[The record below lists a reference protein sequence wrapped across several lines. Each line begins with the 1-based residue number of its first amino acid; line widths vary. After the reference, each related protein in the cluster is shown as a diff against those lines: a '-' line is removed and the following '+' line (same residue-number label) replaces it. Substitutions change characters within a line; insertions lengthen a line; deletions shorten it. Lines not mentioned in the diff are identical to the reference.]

1 MLSLPLPSFVIVR
14 IPAFVPL
21 STLPPLTMSKLEFVL
36 ANVALPLL
44 LSTSPLITKPPKP
57 SFVILSSEPALY
69 TVPAILSLPLP
80 SFVIVRIPAFV
91 PLSTLPPAR
100 TSKSPAAFVNVAL
113 PLSLSTSPEML
124 RPFAPEFVMSRLLPE
139 FVTVPLISNVL
150 FVFVRSVS
158 PFVLVTL
165 PLIINPP
172 SPLLF
177 ISRPVPLFVTIAPV
191 CTFNFPSPLLLIV
204 SFAPLLLTSPP
215 VIISKSL
222 EVLVKV
228 ALPLSLSTSPSMLNP
243 PSPALS
249 IVSSAPVLITFP
261 GTFKAPLPLLLIASL
276 SPLLFTSLLISK
288 LPAVFVK
295 VALPLS
301 LSTSPSTINPPRPS
315 FVIFNSAPS
324 FNTVPA
330 MLSLPFPLFVI
341 DKLPA
346 AVPLSTLPPARTS
359 KSPASFA
366 NVALP
371 LLLSTRPSTV
381 KPPLP

>member
-1 MLSLPLPSFVIVR
+1 MLIASLSPLLFTSLLISKLPAVFVRVAFPLLLSIRPSTINPPRPSFVIFNSAPSFNTVPAMLSLPFPLFVIDKL
-14 IPAFVPL
+14 PA
-21 STLPPLTMSKLEFVL
+21 
-36 ANVALPLL
+36 A
-44 LSTSPLITKPPKP
+44 
-57 SFVILSSEPALY
+57 
-69 TVPAILSLPLP
+69 
-80 SFVIVRIPAFV
+80 V

-177 ISRPVPLFVTIAPV
+177 ISRPVPLFVTFAPV

-276 SPLLFTSLLISK
+276 FPLLLTSLLIAK
-288 LPAVFVK
+288 LPAVFVR
-295 VALPLS
+295 VAFPLL
-301 LSTSPSTINPPRPS
+301 LSIRPSTINPPRPS

-341 DKLPA
+341 DRIPA
-346 AVPLSTLPPARTS
+346 VVPLSTLPSASTS
-359 KSPASFA
+359 KSPASLV